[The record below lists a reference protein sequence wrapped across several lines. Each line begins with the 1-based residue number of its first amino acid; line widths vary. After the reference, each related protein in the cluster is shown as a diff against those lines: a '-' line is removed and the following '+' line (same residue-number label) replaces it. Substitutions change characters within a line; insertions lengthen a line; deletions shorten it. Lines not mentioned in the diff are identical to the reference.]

1 MESIAIPYE
10 SQLNARACGAAAL
23 CMVYRS
29 FGLECTQAEIWRR
42 IAQPGPWGLDRT
54 NTRVLCADALSRGLG
69 ALVVRASEP
78 WQTLTSG
85 TIRGIRLIL
94 NHRVNTT
101 KPEGH
106 YTVLVGVDDRDAI
119 LHDPQSGPSRYLTRS
134 ELLELWRQDHGQS
147 EISGQ
152 VLVAFSNI
160 GTAAAECA
168 LCGAITPA
176 SVPCVNCRE
185 PIPLHASA
193 ILGCANAVCHARTWE
208 RVFCPYCDIGLYDLD
223 GQQTNFFA
231 RRREP
236 FSNSAE

>member
-42 IAQPGPWGLDRT
+42 HSPAWTVGIGPHQYKGA
-54 NTRVLCADALSRGLG
+54 LCRRAEPRAG

-168 LCGAITPA
+168 LCGTITPA